1 MSHMYGN
8 EPPQGYY
15 PEEEERYSQSELEEQ
30 DFQRYRDY
38 VVSEKHN
45 YDAPVNYVQDAPYEE
60 HNNAAPVNFES
71 PFDKE
76 RIWTCKFCDS
86 GDTRGPYQ
94 DPFPHYRGFP
104 DVCTDHMNLEFM
116 DDVWVFSQ
124 EIEYLRV
131 GEGHTWE
138 AINNLRDR
146 FDALEKILLN

>member
-1 MSHMYGN
+1 MYGN
-8 EPPQGYY
+8 ESPQECYS
-15 PEEEERYSQSELEEQ
+15 EEEERHSQNSLEER
-30 DFQRYRDY
+30 DFQRHRDHIM
-38 VVSEKHN
+38 S
-45 YDAPVNYVQDAPYEE
+45 EE

-71 PFDKE
+71 PFGEE

-104 DVCTDHMNLEFM
+104 NVCTDHMNLEFM

-124 EIEYLRV
+124 EIRYLQV

-138 AINNLRDR
+138 AINKLADR
-146 FDALEKILLN
+146 IDALEKILLNERNAAPKN